1 MRSASN
7 ARWQTVLSA
16 LLSLVIATG
25 LWYLVVGRDHVE
37 TQVELRVEY
46 RGLPSGLVVGEGLI
60 NQLSVRLRGS
70 AELLRNLHS
79 RDLTYTVDLSSVQR
93 GANALPLSVGNI
105 PDLKPFEIMEVMP
118 SRLVIEADA
127 LTERVVPLAPRTM
140 PLPSDSPYV
149 MSSIILE
156 PSFVTIKGPE
166 MKVNTLERLLVIYD
180 PNKNASEGQ
189 HQANVAIS
197 TPPQIEVTPPVTS
210 LRYTLDLKTRSV
222 TLSRK
227 VQAGGNAAEYQIVPD
242 MVEVELSV
250 PESLVNDTD
259 YLDAVRIVVRPPA
272 ELQPGE
278 FAELTPLAM
287 LPSGARLGRMEP
299 AAVRVA
305 RRTASIP
312 EEPAWT
318 PAQSPFSMPANMF
331 GMELSKQRIT
341 RDFSLDD
348 LDLPAATIPQADD
361 LKVQPVI
368 PSEAGKDRAGS
379 GRSALG
385 GTGDAVGELP
395 SVLPPA
401 LPAAPL
407 INDMAKPI
415 PSQDSQLK
423 GLN

>member
-7 ARWQTVLSA
+7 ARWQTVFSA

-46 RGLPSGLVVGEGLI
+46 RGLPSGLVVGDGLI

-79 RDLTYTVDLSSVQR
+79 RDLTYTVDLSGVQR
-93 GANALPLSVGNI
+93 GANALPLSVGNL

-140 PLPSDSPYV
+140 PLPHDSPYV

-166 MKVNTLERLLVIYD
+166 MQVNTLERLLVIYD

-210 LRYTLDLKTRSV
+210 LRYTLDLKTQNV
-222 TLSRK
+222 TLRRK
-227 VQAGGNAAEYQIVPD
+227 IQLGGEAADYDVAPD
-242 MVEVELSV
+242 KVDVELSI

-259 YLDAVRIVVRPPA
+259 YLDAVRIVVRPPV
-272 ELQPGE
+272 ELQPGAS
-278 FAELTPLAM
+278 AELTPLVM
-287 LPSGARLGRMEP
+287 LPSGAKLGKIEP
-299 AAVRVA
+299 ASVLVT
-305 RRTASIP
+305 RRGDDVP
-312 EEPAWT
+312 EAPVWAPAE
-318 PAQSPFSMPANMF
+318 SPFSMPANVF
-331 GMELSKQRIT
+331 GMGLPEQRIK

-348 LDLPAATIPQADD
+348 LNLPEASLPQPDD

-368 PSEAGKDRAGS
+368 PSDAGQGRTTPIRNGLSGNGEAVS
-379 GRSALG
+379 P
-385 GTGDAVGELP
+385 LP
-395 SVLPPA
+395 SV
-401 LPAAPL
+401 AAPL
-407 INDMAKPI
+407 I
-415 PSQDSQLK
+415 PSAPEVDDITQQALPEESAQ
-423 GLN
+423 